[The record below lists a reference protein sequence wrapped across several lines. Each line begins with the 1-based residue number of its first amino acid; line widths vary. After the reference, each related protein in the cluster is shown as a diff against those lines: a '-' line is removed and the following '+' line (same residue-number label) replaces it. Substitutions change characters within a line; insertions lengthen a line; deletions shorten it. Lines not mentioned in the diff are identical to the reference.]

1 MTTRDYSIGPSV
13 PTAASLRKKH
23 RHLAARIA
31 KDRREAARLLAAMRE
46 KATTLR
52 MHYRSGRPIWWASSG
67 EFVTAETAAI
77 VIADPNVI
85 PSDAGLPL
93 LIDVPAQSWRY
104 LPALSD
110 AEAS

>member
-52 MHYRSGRPIWWASSG
+52 MH
-67 EFVTAETAAI
+67 VTAETAAI